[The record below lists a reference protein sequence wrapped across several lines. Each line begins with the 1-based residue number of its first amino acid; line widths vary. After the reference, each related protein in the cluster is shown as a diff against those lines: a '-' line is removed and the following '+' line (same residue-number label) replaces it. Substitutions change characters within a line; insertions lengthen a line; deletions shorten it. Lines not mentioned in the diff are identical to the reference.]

1 MNKQQKKD
9 KLMLENLDRIVAGE
23 KLKDDAQ
30 LDKETKAALELTREM
45 TTWPKSPTKEFAAD
59 LKARVTHQVVEQ
71 KKRDAAKNGDIEYR
85 DFLRRPA
92 WQMTIGAAIM
102 VIIAIIIFLV
112 IYFLNR

>member
-1 MNKQQKKD
+1 
-9 KLMLENLDRIVAGE
+9 
-23 KLKDDAQ
+23 
-30 LDKETKAALELTREM
+30 
-45 TTWPKSPTKEFAAD
+45 
-59 LKARVTHQVVEQ
+59 VVEQ

-102 VIIAIIIFLV
+102 VIIAMIIFLV